1 MVGRKPIVVSHKV
14 HPSLA
19 VKIVQLFHSLGSMES
34 SPGEEGLAHRGDSCS
49 GFVNLQI
56 KVVTLLASALLPSH
70 SGS

>member
-1 MVGRKPIVVSHKV
+1 MVGRKPIVISHKA

-19 VKIVQLFHSLGSMES
+19 VKIVQLFHSLGSTES
-34 SPGEEGLAHRGDSCS
+34 SLAEEGLAHEEDSCS

-56 KVVTLLASALLPSH
+56 KIVTLLASALLQSH